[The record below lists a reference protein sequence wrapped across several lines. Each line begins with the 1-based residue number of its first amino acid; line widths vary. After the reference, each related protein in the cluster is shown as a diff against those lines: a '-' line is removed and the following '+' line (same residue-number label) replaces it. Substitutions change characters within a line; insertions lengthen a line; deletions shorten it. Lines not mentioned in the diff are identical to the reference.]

1 MDNNFEY
8 RVYLKSLS
16 KQFPTIAD
24 AATEII
30 NLQAILS
37 LPKGTEHFLT
47 DIHGEYE
54 AFSHVLRN
62 GSGAV
67 RKKIDDVFGHTLG
80 ISEKRAL
87 ATLIYYP
94 RERLEMEKKQQEEEA
109 ARLEEEN
116 NTLHMVAVGDNMIHD
131 AIIKAGKSRDWNF
144 DFLYENIKEDI
155 EGADLASVNQETP
168 FVKSHSEA
176 AGYPDFATPT
186 EVGDALAGAGFDI
199 VTHATEHT
207 FDQEADGVINSVSF
221 WKKNYPEVVRLGIHS
236 DEDEKNYELLEVKN
250 FKIALLN
257 YSTMLSE
264 NHKIEKDEAY
274 MIDLYSEKT
283 VKEDLKAAEDAD
295 LTIVYL
301 HGGKADSI
309 EPDEKLK
316 EKVDYLA
323 EQGADVILCSH
334 PHVLKGYE
342 LIKREDRGET
352 LVYYSLGNFVS
363 GQTELENLLG
373 GMADFTIKK
382 DADSGKISIEEY
394 SLEPLVMHYNSDF
407 SEAGIYKLSDYT
419 EELAKEHGCSQQDSS
434 DSEGEENGQDSLNN
448 PEDETGEEEDSGFSL
463 KALQKAADA
472 VGELKNGESLEE
484 DGDQEDSQENIRQ

>member
-1 MDNNFEY
+1 M
-8 RVYLKSLS
+8 
-16 KQFPTIAD
+16 
-24 AATEII
+24 
-30 NLQAILS
+30 
-37 LPKGTEHFLT
+37 
-47 DIHGEYE
+47 
-54 AFSHVLRN
+54 
-62 GSGAV
+62 
-67 RKKIDDVFGHTLG
+67 
-80 ISEKRAL
+80 
-87 ATLIYYP
+87 
-94 RERLEMEKKQQEEEA
+94 
-109 ARLEEEN
+109 
-116 NTLHMVAVGDNMIHD
+116 
-131 AIIKAGKSRDWNF
+131 
-144 DFLYENIKEDI
+144 
-155 EGADLASVNQETP
+155 
-168 FVKSHSEA
+168 
-176 AGYPDFATPT
+176 
-186 EVGDALAGAGFDI
+186 
-199 VTHATEHT
+199 
-207 FDQEADGVINSVSF
+207 INSVSF
-221 WKKNYPEVVRLGIHS
+221 WKKNYPDVVRLGIHS

-283 VKEDLKAAEDAD
+283 VKEDLKAAKEDAD

-301 HGGKADSI
+301 HGGKADST

>member
-1 MDNNFEY
+1 MSDHRRSRQRQREEEEA
-8 RVYLKSLS
+8 RMREIERRRR
-16 KQFPTIAD
+16 IARQRKRRRQIMRRRMIL
-24 AATEII
+24 AGIGLLLLLIGII
-30 NLQAILS
+30 AGIVVIRGKLEEKKAQ
-37 LPKGTEHFLT
+37 
-47 DIHGEYE
+47 E
-54 AFSHVLRN
+54 AR
-62 GSGAV
+62 
-67 RKKIDDVFGHTLG
+67 
-80 ISEKRAL
+80 
-87 ATLIYYP
+87 
-94 RERLEMEKKQQEEEA
+94 EKKQQEEEA

-283 VKEDLKAAEDAD
+283 VKEDLKAAKEDAD

-301 HGGKADSI
+301 HGGKADST